1 LVRDPSGLTRIGPS
15 NSGIAS
21 LKLRDHRR
29 LAMTKDVDNSGIPEE
44 IKRHAPRPLLRPGG
58 SLKAMA
64 DEVDRMVR
72 AEQAAANEARKRE
85 SEAPEPVKKKHEWGT
100 RLNASR
106 RRGIGYRISRD
117 GG

>member
-1 LVRDPSGLTRIGPS
+1 
-15 NSGIAS
+15 
-21 LKLRDHRR
+21 
-29 LAMTKDVDNSGIPEE
+29 MTKDVDNSGIPEE